1 MVMKDRQEQ
10 IRRDA
15 DEARMARVA
24 VGRPHTPVKPRRI
37 RVFSR
42 R

>member
-15 DEARMARVA
+15 DEARLERIA
-24 VGRPHTPVKPRRI
+24 VGRPRTPVKPRRM